1 MGLRVYRLSESA
13 FLDPTTE
20 DGALNLNPSTR
31 REEVDNVYAVAA
43 EVLLQEGVPLDAK
56 WIEHECD
63 GVAIHVSDEVAV
75 AVGSELDEPA
85 IDEILA
91 LGVRVVVFLEDD
103 FAGKDAVKANAFT
116 RARDAGITMKT
127 V

>member
-1 MGLRVYRLSESA
+1 
-13 FLDPTTE
+13 
-20 DGALNLNPSTR
+20 
-31 REEVDNVYAVAA
+31 
-43 EVLLQEGVPLDAK
+43 
-56 WIEHECD
+56 
-63 GVAIHVSDEVAV
+63 VSDEVAV